1 MILPA
6 PFTENKELDI
16 FNISVRDYINRVES
30 QASNPVISVTVGGIT
45 NSLIDTDSVDTRV
58 LAPDAVADENIQS
71 GAVTITK
78 LATSGTPTATTY
90 LNGDMEWTEP
100 SSGRVGAVLL
110 QTQVTANRYLNESD
124 LGGHI
129 YHPEFH
135 DVAVILSIPDH
146 DDDPLLM
153 PVGSSM
159 RIINLKNDLVLRIDN
174 GTLYLMGSLTTS
186 PAINIADFGSIFAVK
201 VDAYKWA
208 VEGFNLSAVADPG
221 DSIPPFDFYFPGDAY
236 TGSFDFDF

>member
-6 PFTENKELDI
+6 PFTDNKELDY
-16 FNISVRDYINRVES
+16 FNNSVREYINRVES
-30 QASNPVISVTVGGIT
+30 QASNPVISIPIGGIT
-45 NSLIDTDSVDTRV
+45 NSLLDTDSVDTRV

-71 GAVTITK
+71 GAVTIAK

-110 QTQVTANRYLNESD
+110 QTQVTANRYLNEND

-146 DDDPLLM
+146 DEDPLMM

-159 RIINLKNDLVLRIDN
+159 RVINLKNDLIMRIDN

-186 PAINIADFGSIFAVK
+186 SAVKVEDFGSMFLVK
-201 VDAYKWA
+201 VEDYKWA
-208 VEGFNLSAVADPG
+208 VEGFGLSSIADPG
-221 DSIPPFDFYFPGDAY
+221 ASIPPYDFEFAGDAY
-236 TGSFDFDF
+236 AESFDFDF